1 MLATPATQ
9 AGALDTHSATLTG
22 AARVRQYIHSLAPTD
37 PRLSRGCRP
46 SLRHATQRPQTLAH
60 CRVHVRAHRRPSVT
74 SAPTH
79 QVRVCEFMQPWPQHT
94 RNSVSSPHGNLAI
107 LPNAAGLSGRSVCM
121 QRYAAYAHS
130 ARSPWPRVPCVHA
143 QHVPFIRGSS
153 LSLVS
158 APTDC
163 RHCHVRCHTAPAA
176 GPSVYVVASTR
187 GSLAHPA
194 LRHRSSLA
202 PDLTGEKR

>member
-1 MLATPATQ
+1 MVA
-9 AGALDTHSATLTG
+9 DH
-22 AARVRQYIHSLAPTD
+22 
-37 PRLSRGCRP
+37 P
-46 SLRHATQRPQTLAH
+46 SGMPQRPQTLAH
-60 CRVHVRAHRRPSVT
+60 CRVHVCAHRRPSVT

-79 QVRVCEFMQPWPQHT
+79 QVSSCSRGHSIHAT
-94 RNSVSSPHGNLAI
+94 RSPHHKGNLAR
-107 LPNAAGLSGRSVCM
+107 LLNAAGLSGRSVCM
-121 QRYAAYAHS
+121 QRYAAYAQS

-143 QHVPFIRGSS
+143 RHVPFIRGSS

-176 GPSVYVVASTR
+176 GPSSYVVASIR

-202 PDLTGEKR
+202 PDLTGARSQVLLALSGA

>member
-1 MLATPATQ
+1 
-9 AGALDTHSATLTG
+9 
-22 AARVRQYIHSLAPTD
+22 
-37 PRLSRGCRP
+37 
-46 SLRHATQRPQTLAH
+46 
-60 CRVHVRAHRRPSVT
+60 
-74 SAPTH
+74 
-79 QVRVCEFMQPWPQHT
+79 MQPWPQHT
-94 RNSVSSPHGNLAI
+94 RNSVPSPQGNLAI

-121 QRYAAYAHS
+121 QRYAAYAQS

-143 QHVPFIRGSS
+143 RHVPFIRGSS

-176 GPSVYVVASTR
+176 GPSLYVVTSTR
-187 GSLAHPA
+187 GSLARPA

-202 PDLTGEKR
+202 PDLTGARSQVLLALSDHQVYSRQGVQLVQARCRPNAICLTVGACVCISGISS

>member
-1 MLATPATQ
+1 
-9 AGALDTHSATLTG
+9 
-22 AARVRQYIHSLAPTD
+22 
-37 PRLSRGCRP
+37 
-46 SLRHATQRPQTLAH
+46 
-60 CRVHVRAHRRPSVT
+60 VT

-94 RNSVSSPHGNLAI
+94 RNSVPSPQGNLAR
-107 LPNAAGLSGRSVCM
+107 LLNAAGLSGRSVCM
-121 QRYAAYAHS
+121 QRYAAYAQS

-143 QHVPFIRGSS
+143 RHVPFIRRSS

-176 GPSVYVVASTR
+176 GPSSYVVASTR
-187 GSLAHPA
+187 GSLALPCSSPPIQSSSRSNRCAIAGSTCVVRCVHGPKQCSSAYQLCRFLA
-194 LRHRSSLA
+194 LRRV
-202 PDLTGEKR
+202 DLLDQR

>member
-1 MLATPATQ
+1 MP
-9 AGALDTHSATLTG
+9 
-22 AARVRQYIHSLAPTD
+22 
-37 PRLSRGCRP
+37 
-46 SLRHATQRPQTLAH
+46 QRPQTLAH

-94 RNSVSSPHGNLAI
+94 RNSVPSPQGNLAI

-163 RHCHVRCHTAPAA
+163 RHCHVRCHTTPAA

-194 LRHRSSLA
+194 PRHRSSLA
-202 PDLTGEKR
+202 PDLTGARSQVLLALSDHLVYSRQVYNSCRPRCRPSAICLTEGECRFKG